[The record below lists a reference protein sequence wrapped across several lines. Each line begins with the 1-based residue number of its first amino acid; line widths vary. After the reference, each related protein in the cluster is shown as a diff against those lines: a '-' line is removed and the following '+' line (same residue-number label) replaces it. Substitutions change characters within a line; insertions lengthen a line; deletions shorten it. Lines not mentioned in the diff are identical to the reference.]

1 MLLIELLRL
10 KGNPFSLTL
19 LLILGT
25 EYLVPGSCPYLARFC
40 NHSTIFL
47 SLKIGC
53 FGSKIGK
60 LLSAHSSVCCLSILG
75 MFHDLSECAWI
86 VCHQWQVMEVHEM
99 VLLTCPRIVNLVLHE
114 NYKGSFHELSLPRI
128 MMERG
133 ERSRKGGGRR
143 KECPDNGTRS
153 LLLLSWARKK
163 WNEARIGETM

>member
-1 MLLIELLRL
+1 MILIELLRL

-114 NYKGSFHELSLPRI
+114 NYKCSFHELSLPRSGSI
-128 MMERG
+128 LHRFYQFFG
-133 ERSRKGGGRR
+133 IR
-143 KECPDNGTRS
+143 
-153 LLLLSWARKK
+153 A
-163 WNEARIGETM
+163 EASPCSAEGCTF